1 MERTIT
7 PQLVEDQTDGGLP
20 PEPFPMTNWRTD
32 TRYEPKQERSI
43 ATRRLIL
50 DAARTLADENGIN
63 GVTMQLVSKR
73 AGIASGTAYQFFD
86 DLECIY
92 RDIYEDW
99 YRNWWSVILMHTS
112 EYWDRRWE
120 HLLHELIKGSCTF
133 LLKNSD
139 AWTVIRHVDATAEG
153 KIAAPQMLKAQIR
166 RSVDCSTPYLTSLG
180 LSAGEIQQIARGN
193 TYTARGHHIFTALAQ
208 DSVHDVIEGSFEAQR
223 ALVREF
229 LRRHNAL

>member
-7 PQLVEDQTDGGLP
+7 SHNPEIHTDGGLP
-20 PEPFPMTNWRTD
+20 PDPFPMVNWRTD
-32 TRYEPKQERSI
+32 VRHEPKQERSI

-50 DAARTLADENGIN
+50 DAARTLANEKGIN

-99 YRNWWSVILMHTS
+99 YRNWWSVILMYSS
-112 EYWDRRWE
+112 EYWDQRWE
-120 HLLHELIKGSCTF
+120 RQLHDLISGSCAF
-133 LLKNSD
+133 LLKHSD

-153 KIAAPQMLKAQIR
+153 KIAAPLMLKAQIK
-166 RSVDCSTPYLTSLG
+166 RSVDCWTPYLSSLG
-180 LSAGEIQQIARGN
+180 LSTGEIQQIARGN
-193 TYTARGHHIFTALAQ
+193 TYTARGHHIFTALAEN
-208 DSVHDVIEGSFEAQR
+208 SVRDVIEGSFEAQR
-223 ALVREF
+223 ALVREY